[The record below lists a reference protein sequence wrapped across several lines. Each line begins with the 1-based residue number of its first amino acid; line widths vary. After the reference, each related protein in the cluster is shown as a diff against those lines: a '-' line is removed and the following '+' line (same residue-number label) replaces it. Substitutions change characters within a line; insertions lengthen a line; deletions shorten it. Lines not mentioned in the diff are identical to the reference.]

1 MCELGSVPGVW
12 WLLSSCWFRSL
23 SSSILF
29 LLSNLPPPA
38 GFCLLIVGTAV
49 DPVFLPSAPVLLDT
63 FSSHR
68 PIYAIHPIPPSGR
81 ACLVSPPH
89 HAVTCHP
96 PSTASQLR
104 LTVCLSVIAYPLSH
118 SAVSPWG
125 SHHPQ
130 DEIQTI
136 AWLKWLS
143 RSAASPPLPQGT
155 PATPL
160 HLQAPG
166 QLAVLLP
173 AVPFP
178 AGWPG
183 SILCVSSDSG
193 RSARVPRPSPNP
205 APSQLLSSPGAPA
218 SPSAPTCGT

>member
-1 MCELGSVPGVW
+1 M
-12 WLLSSCWFRSL
+12 
-23 SSSILF
+23 
-29 LLSNLPPPA
+29 
-38 GFCLLIVGTAV
+38 IVGTAV
-49 DPVFLPSAPVLLDT
+49 DPVFLPSVPILLDT

-68 PIYAIHPIPPSGR
+68 PIYAIHPIPPSGP

-96 PSTASQLR
+96 PSPASQLR

-118 SAVSPWG
+118 SAASPWG

-130 DEIQTI
+130 DEIQTR

-143 RSAASPPLPQGT
+143 RSAASPSRPQGT
-155 PATPL
+155 PATLL

-166 QLAVLLP
+166 QPAVLLP

-205 APSQLLSSPGAPA
+205 APSQLLSSPGASA